1 MESRIL
7 VHTSQGNYACYYSS
21 GNGLNNMVWSNIKM
35 IVNTKNHRY
44 VRLYHGKDVYDIDLP
59 PQTFSDGGDEPP
71 RLRLSFFAYVG
82 GVAERSLW
90 IDKVI
95 LTDDETI

>member
-1 MESRIL
+1 MLESI
-7 VHTSQGNYACYYSS
+7 
-21 GNGLNNMVWSNIKM
+21 I
-35 IVNTKNHRY
+35 NTKDHRY

-59 PQTFSDGGDEPP
+59 PQTFSEGGDEPP

-95 LTDDETI
+95 LTEDETI